1 MEGKMC
7 FTVSKRRRHVHK
19 LDENEMKMKMVTK
32 IAGYKEPKGSFSIA
46 IIVCDNTMTWFCN
59 V

>member
-1 MEGKMC
+1 MC
-7 FTVSKRRRHVHK
+7 FTVSKLRRHK
-19 LDENEMKMKMVTK
+19 LEENEMKMVTK